1 MSNSSFDTGDAPLVR
16 LLQIGSGYRFGSD
29 LVSWVVIP
37 IPVTGLFALSGLIDV
52 DSGRGSAYATAWWRK
67 PMYCPQ
73 LWVMAPSVSPSQI
86 ESFVEDIE
94 DLQGSAAAAGRNTC
108 CIWSEKESQ

>member
-1 MSNSSFDTGDAPLVR
+1 MA
-16 LLQIGSGYRFGSD
+16 
-29 LVSWVVIP
+29 IP
-37 IPVTGLFALSGLIDV
+37 IPVAGLFALSGLIEV
-52 DSGRGSAYATAWWRK
+52 DSGRVSAYATAWRRK
-67 PMYCPQ
+67 PMHCSQ

-94 DLQGSAAAAGRNTC
+94 DPQGSAAAAGRNTC